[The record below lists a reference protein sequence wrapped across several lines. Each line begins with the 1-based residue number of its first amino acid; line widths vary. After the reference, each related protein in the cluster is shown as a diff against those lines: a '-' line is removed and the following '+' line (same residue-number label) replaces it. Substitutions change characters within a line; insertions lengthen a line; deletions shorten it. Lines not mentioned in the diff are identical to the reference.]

1 MSVAS
6 TQNNGLKFWRAQEKK
21 NKLLIQVPF
30 PEAEAVARQTSEGSP
45 TKLHP

>member
-6 TQNNGLKFWRAQEKK
+6 TQNNGLKFWRAQEK